1 LEKKE
6 NTNNELI
13 SVKENVSTPI
23 YSLTPFT
30 LLDYPHKSACILWF
44 AGCNMRCLYCY
55 NPEIVNGKGSLSFE
69 EIISFLHSRKNLLD
83 AVVFSGGECLLHKK
97 VVSLIEEVKKMGFL
111 IKIDTNG
118 SSPETMQQ
126 LLNQKLIDYI
136 ALDFKSPKSKFQAIT
151 KSDLYEPFEKTLD
164 LILTAKIPFEVRTT
178 YHSDLLTEED
188 LIEMI
193 RFLEFKNYAGNY
205 YIQYFKNNVETL
217 SKLGHSSNK
226 IDYKKISTPTIKI
239 VLRE

>member
-1 LEKKE
+1 V

-13 SVKENVSTPI
+13 SLKENVSTPI

-55 NPEIVNGKGSLSFE
+55 NPEIVLGKGALSFE
-69 EIISFLHSRKNLLD
+69 KTLSFLNSRKNLLD

-97 VVSLIEEVKKMGFL
+97 IIPLITEVKKMGFL
-111 IKIDTNG
+111 IKVDTNG
-118 SSPETMQQ
+118 SSPDVMQE
-126 LLNQKLIDYI
+126 LLNKNLIDYV
-136 ALDFKSPKSKFQAIT
+136 ALDYKAPKFKFQNIT
-151 KSDLYEPFEKTLD
+151 QSDLYDDFEETLD
-164 LILTAKIPFEVRTT
+164 LILQAKISFEVRTT

-188 LIEMI
+188 LKEMVA
-193 RFLEFKNYAGNY
+193 FLESKNYSGNY

-217 SKLGHSSNK
+217 SKLDRSINR
-226 IDYKKISTPTIKI
+226 IDCEKFSTPTINI

>member
-1 LEKKE
+1 M

-55 NPEIVNGKGSLSFE
+55 NPEIVLGKGSLSFE
-69 EIISFLHSRKNLLD
+69 KILEFLHSRKKLLD

-97 VVSLIEEVKKMGFL
+97 IISFIAEVKKMGFL

-118 SSPETMQQ
+118 SSPKAMQE
-126 LLNQKLIDYI
+126 LLNQEIIDYI
-136 ALDFKSPKSKFQAIT
+136 ALDFKAPKSKFQDIT
-151 KSDLYEPFEKTLD
+151 QSDLYDAFERTLD
-164 LILTAKIPFEVRTT
+164 LIFQAKIPFEVRTT
-178 YHSDLLTEED
+178 YHSDLLTADD
-188 LIEMI
+188 LEKMVA
-193 RFLEFKNYAGNY
+193 FLESKNYSGNY
-205 YIQYFKNNVETL
+205 YIQHFKNNVETL
-217 SKLGHSSNK
+217 SKLNRSNNK
-226 IDYKKISTPTIKI
+226 IDFEKLSTSSIKI